1 MPRTNQAWLQSIA
14 CAAQYIA
21 EFTDGISFAD
31 YAQDRKTR
39 VAVERYLIVIGEAL
53 TQLERQSPETAAGI
67 SSRREIIGTRIVLT
81 HRFYDVDAQVVWDTI
96 LNDLPLLRAEVR
108 QLLNSAAAE
117 P

>member
-21 EFTDGISFAD
+21 EFTADLSFAD
-31 YAQDRKTR
+31 YALDAKTQA
-39 VAVERYLIVIGEAL
+39 AVERYLIVIGEAL
-53 TQLERQSPETAAGI
+53 TQREQQYPETAASI
-67 SSRREIIGTRIVLT
+67 SGRGEIIGMRTILL
-81 HRFYDVDAQVVWDTI
+81 HRFYEVEAQATWDI
-96 LNDLPLLRAEVR
+96 IINRLPLLRAEVR

>member
-21 EFTDGISFAD
+21 EFTAGLSFAD
-31 YAQDRKTR
+31 YAKDEKTQA
-39 VAVERYLIVIGEAL
+39 AVERQFIIIGEAL
-53 TQLERQSPETAAGI
+53 TQLEQQSPDTAASI
-67 SSRREIIGTRIVLT
+67 SGRREIIGMRTALT
-81 HRFYDVDAQVVWDTI
+81 HRFYEVEAQATWDI
-96 LNDLPLLRAEVR
+96 IINRLPLLRAEVR

>member
-21 EFTDGISFAD
+21 EFTAGLSFAD
-31 YAQDRKTR
+31 YAQDAKTR
-39 VAVERYLIVIGEAL
+39 AAVERHFIIIGEAL
-53 TQLERQSPETAAGI
+53 TQLEQQSPDTAASI
-67 SSRREIIGTRIVLT
+67 SSRREIIGMRTALT
-81 HRFYDVDAQVVWDTI
+81 HRFYAVDAQAIWDI
-96 LNDLPLLRAEVR
+96 IIDRLPLLHAEVQ